1 MATEIELETDG
12 NVWKLLVAEGDTVE
26 EGQMLFIMEVMKM
39 EVPYEAPHAGV
50 VKILRLRKGMLSKK
64 VISRWL
70 LANSL

>member
-50 VKILRLRKGMLSKK
+50 VNDLEIAEGDAVKEGDIAM
-64 VISRWL
+64 VIS
-70 LANSL
+70 

>member
-39 EVPYEAPHAGV
+39 EHQNT
-50 VKILRLRKGMLSKK
+50 MLQIEKYMMY
-64 VISRWL
+64 L
-70 LANSL
+70 C